1 VRSPPRVTPAF
12 TLAEM
17 LVAISVLAVLVLLI
31 TQLLNNAAALTTSG
45 NKRMDAD
52 SQARPL
58 FERMALDFAQVIKRS
73 DVSYYVKTAATPM
86 TGNDLVGFY
95 SAVQGY
101 YPTTPSPISVV
112 AYRVNS
118 DSFNSV
124 AYNCLE
130 RMGKGLDWNGASATN
145 TPVVFRPLTLHGA
158 WPSVA
163 SSSAYDDTDPAK
175 RTYEII
181 GPQVFRFEY
190 YYLEKATGNLV
201 AYPAA
206 WSSLSAVAIKDAAA
220 LVVAIAV
227 IDPKSKVL
235 LSNSQI
241 ATLVESLPDYVSGSR
256 PGELLAQ
263 WQSVLD
269 NTTNMPRPAVSGI
282 RLYER
287 CFYIS
292 DQ

>member
-1 VRSPPRVTPAF
+1 
-12 TLAEM
+12 M
-17 LVAISVLAVLVLLI
+17 LVAVSVLSLLVLLI
-31 TQLLNNAAALTTSG
+31 SQLFNNAAALTTTGS
-45 NKRMDAD
+45 RRLDAD
-52 SQARPL
+52 SQTRPL
-58 FERMALDFAQVIKRS
+58 FERMALDFSQAIKRS
-73 DVSYYVKTAATPM
+73 DVSYYLKTEATPM
-86 TGNDLVGFY
+86 IGNDLAGFY

-101 YPTTPSPISVV
+101 YPTTPSPVSVV

-118 DSFNSV
+118 DSSNSL

-145 TPVVFRPLTLHGA
+145 TPVVFRPLTLHGT

-163 SSSAYDDTDPAK
+163 SSSAYDETDPAK

-181 GPQVFRFEY
+181 GSQVFRFEY

-206 WSSLSAVAIKDAAA
+206 WTSLPAVAIKDAAA
-220 LVVAIAV
+220 IVVAIAV
-227 IDPKSKVL
+227 IDPKSKVI

-241 ATLVESLPDYVSGSR
+241 ATLIAGLPDYASGLR

-263 WQSVLD
+263 WQSVL
-269 NTTNMPRPAVSGI
+269 NNLTNLPRPALSGI

-292 DQ
+292 EQ

>member
-1 VRSPPRVTPAF
+1 
-12 TLAEM
+12 
-17 LVAISVLAVLVLLI
+17 
-31 TQLLNNAAALTTSG
+31 
-45 NKRMDAD
+45 
-52 SQARPL
+52 
-58 FERMALDFAQVIKRS
+58 MALDFAQVIKRS

-86 TGNDLVGFY
+86 TGNDLMGFY

-118 DSFNSV
+118 DSSNA

-145 TPVVFRPLTLHGA
+145 MPVVFRPLTLHGT

-201 AYPAA
+201 ANPAA
-206 WSSLSAVAIKDAAA
+206 WTSLSDVAMKDAAA
-220 LVVAIAV
+220 IVVAIAV
-227 IDPKSKVL
+227 IDPKSRIL
-235 LSNSQI
+235 LSNAQV
-241 ATLVESLPDYVSGSR
+241 ATLAESLPDYAAGLR

-269 NTTNMPRPAVSGI
+269 NLTNMPRPVISSV

>member
-1 VRSPPRVTPAF
+1 MRSPPRVTPAF

-17 LVAISVLAVLVLLI
+17 LVAISVLALLVLLI
-31 TQLLNNAAALTTSG
+31 TQLLNNAAAVTTAS

-95 SAVQGY
+95 SATQGY

-118 DSFNSV
+118 DSSNSV

-130 RMGKGLDWNGASATN
+130 RMGKGLDWNGAAATN
-145 TPVVFRPLTLHGA
+145 IPVVFRPLTLHGA

-190 YYLEKATGNLV
+190 YYLEKTTGNLV

-206 WSSLSAVAIKDAAA
+206 WTSLSAVTIKDAAA
-220 LVVAIAV
+220 IVVAIAV

-235 LSNSQI
+235 LSNSQV
-241 ATLVESLPDYVSGSR
+241 AALVESLPDYASGLR
-256 PGELLAQ
+256 PGDLLAQ
-263 WQSVLD
+263 WQSALD
-269 NTTNMPRPAVSGI
+269 NITNLPRPAVSGI

>member
-1 VRSPPRVTPAF
+1 MRSPPRVTPAF
-12 TLAEM
+12 TLAET
-17 LVAISVLAVLVLLI
+17 LVAISVLALLVLLI
-31 TQLLNNAAALTTSG
+31 TQLLNNAAALTTAG

-86 TGNDLVGFY
+86 TGNDLMGFY

-118 DSFNSV
+118 DSSNSV

-130 RMGKGLDWNGASATN
+130 RMGKGLDWNGASSTN
-145 TPVVFRPLTLHGA
+145 IPVVFRPLTLHGT

-163 SSSAYDDTDPAK
+163 SSSTYDDTDPAK

-190 YYLEKATGNLV
+190 YYFEKATGNLV

-206 WSSLSAVAIKDAAA
+206 WTSLSAAAIKDAAA
-220 LVVAIAV
+220 IVVAIAV

-235 LSNSQI
+235 LSNSQV
-241 ATLVESLPDYVSGSR
+241 ATLVESLPDYVSGLR

-269 NTTNMPRPAVSGI
+269 NITNMPRPAISGI

>member
-1 VRSPPRVTPAF
+1 
-12 TLAEM
+12 M
-17 LVAISVLAVLVLLI
+17 LVAISVLALLVLLT
-31 TQLLNNAAALTTSG
+31 TQLLNNAAALTTAG

-86 TGNDLVGFY
+86 TGNDLMGFY

-118 DSFNSV
+118 DSSNSA
-124 AYNCLE
+124 AYNRLE
-130 RMGKGLDWNGASATN
+130 RMGRGLDWNGASATN
-145 TPVVFRPLTLHGA
+145 IPVVFRPLTLHGT

-163 SSSAYDDTDPAK
+163 SSSAYDDTDPSK

-201 AYPAA
+201 ANPAA
-206 WSSLSAVAIKDAAA
+206 WASLSDVAIKDAAA
-220 LVVAIAV
+220 IVVAIAV
-227 IDPKSKVL
+227 IDPKSRIL
-235 LSNSQI
+235 LSNAQV
-241 ATLVESLPDYVSGSR
+241 ATLVESLPDYAPGLR
-256 PGELLAQ
+256 PGELRAQ

-269 NTTNMPRPAVSGI
+269 NLTNMPRPAISSV

>member
-1 VRSPPRVTPAF
+1 
-12 TLAEM
+12 M
-17 LVAISVLAVLVLLI
+17 LVAISVLAVLVLLV
-31 TQLLNNAAALTTSG
+31 TQLVNNAASITTLG
-45 NKRMDAD
+45 NQRMDAD

-58 FERMALDFAQVIKRS
+58 FERMALDFAQLVKRS
-73 DVSYYVKTAATPM
+73 DVSYYVKTAGTSMA
-86 TGNDLVGFY
+86 GNDLLGFY

-118 DSFNSV
+118 DSSNRAAF
-124 AYNCLE
+124 NCLE
-130 RMGKGLDWNGASATN
+130 RMGKGLEWNGASPTN
-145 TPVVFRPLTLHGA
+145 RPVVFLPFTLHGA

-163 SSSAYDDTDPAK
+163 SSSEYDDPDPTR

-190 YYLEKATGNLV
+190 YYLEKTTGNLV
-201 AYPAA
+201 SYPAA
-206 WSSLSAVAIKDAAA
+206 WTSLPDVATEDVAAI
-220 LVVAIAV
+220 VVAIAV

-241 ATLVESLPDYVSGSR
+241 ATLGESLPDYASGWG

-263 WQSVLD
+263 WQSALESI
-269 NTTNMPRPAVSGI
+269 TNMPRPAISGI

-287 CFYIS
+287 SFPIS
-292 DQ
+292 DR

>member
-1 VRSPPRVTPAF
+1 
-12 TLAEM
+12 M
-17 LVAISVLAVLVLLI
+17 LVAISVLALLVLLI
-31 TQLLNNAAALTTSG
+31 SQLLNNAVALTAAG
-45 NKRMDAD
+45 GKRMDAD

-58 FERMALDFAQVIKRS
+58 FERMALDFAQIIKRN
-73 DVSYYVKTAATPM
+73 DVSYYLKTAATPM
-86 TGNDLVGFY
+86 AGNDLVGFY

-118 DSFNSV
+118 DSSNSG

-145 TPVVFRPLTLHGA
+145 VPIVFRPLTLHGV

-175 RTYEII
+175 RTYETI
-181 GPQVFRFEY
+181 GPHVFRFEY
-190 YYLEKATGNLV
+190 YYLEKATGDLV

-206 WSSLSAVAIKDAAA
+206 WTSLSDVAIKDAAA
-220 LVVAIAV
+220 IVVAIAV

-241 ATLVESLPDYVSGSR
+241 ATLIESLPDYASGLR
-256 PGELLAQ
+256 PGGLLAQ
-263 WQSVLD
+263 WQFVLD
-269 NTTNMPRPAVSGI
+269 NITNMPRPAVAGI

>member
-1 VRSPPRVTPAF
+1 VRSTRPKTPAF

-17 LVAISVLAVLVLLI
+17 LVAVSVLALLVLLV
-31 TQLLNNAAALTTSG
+31 TQLLNHAASIATLG

-58 FERMALDFAQVIKRS
+58 FERLTLDFAQIIKRS

-95 SAVQGY
+95 SAVPGY
-101 YPTTPSPISVV
+101 YPATPSPISVV

-118 DSFNSV
+118 DSSSSV
-124 AYNCLE
+124 AYHCLE
-130 RMGKGLDWNGASATN
+130 RMGKGLDWNGASATSI
-145 TPVVFRPLTLHGA
+145 PVVFRPLTIHGT

-190 YYLEKATGNLV
+190 YYLEKATGTLV

-206 WSSLSAVAIKDAAA
+206 WTSLSEVAIKDAAA
-220 LVVAIAV
+220 IVVAIAV
-227 IDPKSKVL
+227 IDPKSKIL
-235 LSNSQI
+235 LSNSQV
-241 ATLVESLPDYVSGSR
+241 ATLVENLPDYASGSR

-269 NTTNMPRPAVSGI
+269 NITSMPRPAISGI

>member
-1 VRSPPRVTPAF
+1 VRSTSPKTPAF

-17 LVAISVLAVLVLLI
+17 LVAVSVLALLVLLI
-31 TQLLNNAAALTTSG
+31 TQLLNHAASIATLG
-45 NKRMDAD
+45 NRRMDAD

-58 FERMALDFAQVIKRS
+58 FERLTLDFAQIIKRS

-95 SAVQGY
+95 SAVPGY
-101 YPTTPSPISVV
+101 YPATPSPISVV

-118 DSFNSV
+118 DSSSSV
-124 AYNCLE
+124 AYHCLE
-130 RMGKGLDWNGASATN
+130 RMGKGLDWNGASATSI
-145 TPVVFRPLTLHGA
+145 PVVFRPLTIHGT

-190 YYLEKATGNLV
+190 YYVDKITGTLV

-206 WSSLSAVAIKDAAA
+206 WTSLSEVTIKDAAA
-220 LVVAIAV
+220 IVVAIAV
-227 IDPKSKVL
+227 IDPKSKIL

-241 ATLVESLPDYVSGSR
+241 ATLVESLPDYASGSR

-269 NTTNMPRPAVSGI
+269 NITNMPRPAISGI

>member
-1 VRSPPRVTPAF
+1 VHSTPRGVPAF

-17 LVAISVLAVLVLLI
+17 LVAISVLALLVLLF
-31 TQLLNNAAALTTSG
+31 TQLINNAASVTTLG
-45 NKRMDAD
+45 NKRMDTD

-58 FERMALDFAQVIKRS
+58 FERMALDFGQIVKRS
-73 DVSYYVKTAATPM
+73 DVSYYLKTAGTPM
-86 TGNDLVGFY
+86 TGNDLMGFY
-95 SAVQGY
+95 SAVPGF

-118 DSFNSV
+118 DSSNSV

-130 RMGKGLDWNGASATN
+130 RMGKGLDWNGAST
-145 TPVVFRPLTLHGA
+145 TSMPVVFLPLTIHGT

-163 SSSAYDDTDPAK
+163 SSSGYDDTDPAK

-206 WSSLSAVAIKDAAA
+206 WTSLSAVTIKDAAA
-220 LVVAIAV
+220 IVVAIAV

-235 LSNSQI
+235 LSNSQS
-241 ATLVESLPDYVSGSR
+241 ATLVESLPDYVSGWG
-256 PGELLAQ
+256 PGKLLAR
-263 WQSVLD
+263 WRSALD
-269 NTTNMPRPAVSGI
+269 SIPNMPRPVISGI

-287 CFYIS
+287 YFYIS

>member
-1 VRSPPRVTPAF
+1 MRSPPQRNLAF

-17 LVAISVLAVLVLLI
+17 LVAISVLALLVLLV
-31 TQLLNNAAALTTSG
+31 TQLVNHAASITTLG
-45 NKRMDAD
+45 NQRSDAD

-58 FERMALDFAQVIKRS
+58 FERMALDFAQLVRRS
-73 DVSYYVKTAATPM
+73 DVGYYVKTAGTSMP
-86 TGNDLVGFY
+86 GNDLLGFY
-95 SAVQGY
+95 SAVPGY

-118 DSFNSV
+118 DSNSA

-130 RMGKGLDWNGASATN
+130 RMGKGLAWNGASPAN
-145 TPVVFRPLTLHGA
+145 TPVVFLPLTLHGT

-163 SSSAYDDTDPAK
+163 SSSEYDDPDPIR
-175 RTYEII
+175 RTYEIV

-190 YYLEKATGNLV
+190 YYLEKTTGNLV
-201 AYPAA
+201 SYPAA
-206 WSSLSAVAIKDAAA
+206 WTSLPAVATKDVAAV
-220 LVVAIAV
+220 VVAIAV

-241 ATLVESLPDYVSGSR
+241 TTLGESLPDYASGWG

-263 WQSVLD
+263 WQSALD
-269 NTTNMPRPAVSGI
+269 NLINVPRPAISGI

-287 CFYIS
+287 SFPIS
-292 DQ
+292 DR

>member
-1 VRSPPRVTPAF
+1 
-12 TLAEM
+12 M
-17 LVAISVLAVLVLLI
+17 LVAIGVLALLVLLLS
-31 TQLLNNAAALTTSG
+31 QLINSAASIATLG

-58 FERMALDFAQVIKRS
+58 LERMALDFAQIVKRS
-73 DVSYYVKTAATPM
+73 DVSYYLKTAETPM

-118 DSFNSV
+118 DASSSV

-130 RMGKGLDWNGASATN
+130 RMGKGLDWNGAST
-145 TPVVFRPLTLHGA
+145 TSMPVVFLPLTIHGT

-163 SSSAYDDTDPAK
+163 SSSAYDDIDPAK
-175 RTYEII
+175 KTYEII

-190 YYLEKATGNLV
+190 YYLEKTTGNLV

-206 WSSLSAVAIKDAAA
+206 WTSLPVVAIKDAAA
-220 LVVAIAV
+220 IVVAIAA

-241 ATLVESLPDYVSGSR
+241 ATLVESLPDYASGWG

-263 WQSVLD
+263 WQSALD
-269 NTTNMPRPAVSGI
+269 GITNMPRPAISGI

>member
-1 VRSPPRVTPAF
+1 
-12 TLAEM
+12 M
-17 LVAISVLAVLVLLI
+17 LVAISVLALLVLLV
-31 TQLLNNAAALTTSG
+31 TQLINNAASVTTLG

-58 FERMALDFAQVIKRS
+58 FERMALDFAQIVKRS
-73 DVSYYVKTAATPM
+73 DVSYYVKTAGTPM

-118 DSFNSV
+118 DSSSSV

-130 RMGKGLDWNGASATN
+130 RMGKGLDWNGAST
-145 TPVVFRPLTLHGA
+145 TSIPVVFLPLTIHGT

-190 YYLEKATGNLV
+190 YYLEKTTGSLV

-206 WSSLSAVAIKDAAA
+206 WTSLSAVAIKDAAA
-220 LVVAIAV
+220 IVVAIAV

-241 ATLVESLPDYVSGSR
+241 ATLVESLPDYASGWG

-263 WQSVLD
+263 WQSALD
-269 NTTNMPRPAVSGI
+269 SITNMPRPAISGI

>member
-1 VRSPPRVTPAF
+1 
-12 TLAEM
+12 M
-17 LVAISVLAVLVLLI
+17 LVAMSVMTLLVLLL
-31 TQLLNNAAALTTSG
+31 TQLINHTALVTTLS
-45 NKRMDAD
+45 NKRMEAD
-52 SQARPL
+52 SQARPF
-58 FERMALDFAQVIKRS
+58 FERMALDFAQIVKRS
-73 DVSYYVKTAATPM
+73 DISYYLKTAGTPM

-95 SAVQGY
+95 STVPGF

-118 DSFNSV
+118 DSSNSL

-130 RMGKGLDWNGASATN
+130 RMGKGLDWNGASPVS
-145 TPVVFRPLTLHGA
+145 TPVVFLPLTLHDT

-163 SSSAYDDTDPAK
+163 SSSSYDDTDPSK

-190 YYLEKATGNLV
+190 YYVEKTTGSLV
-201 AYPAA
+201 AHPAA
-206 WSSLSAVAIKDAAA
+206 WTSLSAVAIKDAAA
-220 LVVAIAV
+220 IVVGIAV
-227 IDPKSKVL
+227 IDSKSKAL

-241 ATLVESLPDYVSGSR
+241 ATLVESLPDYASGWG

-263 WQSVLD
+263 WQSALD
-269 NTTNMPRPAVSGI
+269 GIANMPRPAISGI

-287 CFYIS
+287 CFCIS
-292 DQ
+292 DL

>member
-1 VRSPPRVTPAF
+1 
-12 TLAEM
+12 M
-17 LVAISVLAVLVLLI
+17 LVAIGVLVLLVLLLS
-31 TQLLNNAAALTTSG
+31 QLINSAASIATLG

-58 FERMALDFAQVIKRS
+58 LERMALDFAQIVKRN
-73 DVSYYVKTAATPM
+73 DVSYYLKTAGTPM

-95 SAVQGY
+95 STVQGY

-118 DSFNSV
+118 DASSSV

-130 RMGKGLDWNGASATN
+130 RMGRGLDWNGAST
-145 TPVVFRPLTLHGA
+145 TSMPVVFLPLTIHGT
-158 WPSVA
+158 WPSIA
-163 SSSAYDDTDPAK
+163 SSSAYDDIDPAK
-175 RTYEII
+175 KTYEII

-190 YYLEKATGNLV
+190 YYLEKTTGNLV

-206 WSSLSAVAIKDAAA
+206 WTSLPVVAIKDAAA
-220 LVVAIAV
+220 IVVAIAA

-235 LSNSQI
+235 LSDSQI
-241 ATLVESLPDYVSGSR
+241 ATLVESLPDYASGWG

-263 WQSVLD
+263 WQSALD
-269 NTTNMPRPAVSGI
+269 GITDMPRPAISGI

-287 CFYIS
+287 LFYIS

>member
-1 VRSPPRVTPAF
+1 
-12 TLAEM
+12 M
-17 LVAISVLAVLVLLI
+17 LVAISVLALLVLLVS
-31 TQLLNNAAALTTSG
+31 QLINNAASVTTLG
-45 NKRMDAD
+45 NKRMDVD

-58 FERMALDFAQVIKRS
+58 FERMALDFAQIVKRS
-73 DVSYYVKTAATPM
+73 DVSYYVKTAETPM
-86 TGNDLVGFY
+86 TGNDLLGFY

-118 DSFNSV
+118 DSSSPL

-130 RMGKGLDWNGASATN
+130 RMGKGLDWNGAST
-145 TPVVFRPLTLHGA
+145 TSIPVVFLPLTINGT

-163 SSSAYDDTDPAK
+163 SSSAYDDTDPIK

-190 YYLEKATGNLV
+190 YYLEKTTGSLV
-201 AYPAA
+201 TYPAA
-206 WSSLSAVAIKDAAA
+206 WTSLSAVAIKDAAVI
-220 LVVAIAV
+220 VVAIAV
-227 IDPKSKVL
+227 IDSKSKVL

-241 ATLVESLPDYVSGSR
+241 ATLVESLPDYTSGWS
-256 PGELLAQ
+256 PGELLAR
-263 WQSVLD
+263 WQSALD
-269 NTTNMPRPAVSGI
+269 SITNMPRPAISGI

-287 CFYIS
+287 YFYIS

>member
-1 VRSPPRVTPAF
+1 
-12 TLAEM
+12 M
-17 LVAISVLAVLVLLI
+17 LVAISVLALLVLLI
-31 TQLLNNAAALTTSG
+31 TQLINHAASVTTLGS
-45 NKRMDAD
+45 KRMEAD

-58 FERMALDFAQVIKRS
+58 FERMALDFAQIVKRS
-73 DVSYYVKTAATPM
+73 DVSYYVKTAGTPM
-86 TGNDLVGFY
+86 IGNDLLGFY

-112 AYRVNS
+112 GYRVNS
-118 DSFNSV
+118 DSSNSV

-130 RMGKGLDWNGASATN
+130 RMGKGLDWNGAST
-145 TPVVFRPLTLHGA
+145 TSIPVVFLPLTIYGT

-190 YYLEKATGNLV
+190 YYLEKTTGNLV
-201 AYPAA
+201 AYPAT
-206 WSSLSAVAIKDAAA
+206 WTSPSAVAMKDAAA
-220 LVVAIAV
+220 IVVAIAV

-241 ATLVESLPDYVSGSR
+241 AMLVEGLPDYASGLG
-256 PGELLAQ
+256 PGELLAR
-263 WQSVLD
+263 WQSTLD
-269 NTTNMPRPAVSGI
+269 SITNMPRTAISGI

-287 CFYIS
+287 CFSIS

>member
-1 VRSPPRVTPAF
+1 
-12 TLAEM
+12 M
-17 LVAISVLAVLVLLI
+17 LVAISVLALLVLLT
-31 TQLLNNAAALTTSG
+31 TQLLNNAAALVTAG

-58 FERMALDFAQVIKRS
+58 FERMALDFAEVIKRS

-86 TGNDLVGFY
+86 TGNDLMGFY

-118 DSFNSV
+118 DFSNSA
-124 AYNCLE
+124 AYNRLE

-145 TPVVFRPLTLHGA
+145 TPVVFRPLTLHGI

-201 AYPAA
+201 TNPAA
-206 WSSLSAVAIKDAAA
+206 WISLSDVAIKDAAA
-220 LVVAIAV
+220 IVVAIAV
-227 IDPKSKVL
+227 IDPKSRIL
-235 LSNSQI
+235 LSNAQV
-241 ATLVESLPDYVSGSR
+241 ATLVESLPDYASGLR

-269 NTTNMPRPAVSGI
+269 NLTNMPRPAISSI

>member
-1 VRSPPRVTPAF
+1 
-12 TLAEM
+12 M
-17 LVAISVLAVLVLLI
+17 LVAISVLTLLVLLI
-31 TQLLNNAAALTTSG
+31 SQLLNNAVALTSAG
-45 NKRMDAD
+45 GKRMDAD

-86 TGNDLVGFY
+86 AGNDLVGFY
-95 SAVQGY
+95 STVQGY

-118 DSFNSV
+118 DSSNSG

-130 RMGKGLDWNGASATN
+130 RMGKGLDWNGASSTN
-145 TPVVFRPLTLHGA
+145 VPVVFRPLTLHGA

-190 YYLEKATGNLV
+190 YFLEKATGNLV

-206 WSSLSAVAIKDAAA
+206 WTSLSDVAIKDAAA
-220 LVVAIAV
+220 IVVAIAI
-227 IDPKSKVL
+227 IDPKSKIL

-241 ATLVESLPDYVSGSR
+241 ATLIESLPDYASGLR

-263 WQSVLD
+263 WQLVLD
-269 NTTNMPRPAVSGI
+269 NMRNMPRPAVAGI